1 MSAYLQLY
9 LDVFNRRLPLT
20 LSNQS
25 AFTGLSNA
33 YQYGKLKFRIY
44 PVRPNGN
51 VTGTLYS
58 VLDLDNLT
66 LKMGI
71 GAKAGGE
78 DLLAYTAPG
87 SWSKVYDSGSSGPGY
102 FSGDLDLNTTEMN
115 TAIGSASSVAS
126 FFEIQLGDSSDYR
139 TAYSAAIT
147 VNATV
152 MTGGAASAIP
162 DPADEYYTKSE
173 TSGLFVPRSGSE
185 SITLVSPDGT
195 WQRVLGV
202 DNDGNAID
210 DLIPV

>member
-71 GAKAGGE
+71 GARAAGRIYLPIPRQEAGPRFMTL
-78 DLLAYTAPG
+78 DPVGRAIFPV
-87 SWSKVYDSGSSGPGY
+87 SW
-102 FSGDLDLNTTEMN
+102 
-115 TAIGSASSVAS
+115 I
-126 FFEIQLGDSSDYR
+126 
-139 TAYSAAIT
+139 
-147 VNATV
+147 
-152 MTGGAASAIP
+152 
-162 DPADEYYTKSE
+162 
-173 TSGLFVPRSGSE
+173 
-185 SITLVSPDGT
+185 
-195 WQRVLGV
+195 
-202 DNDGNAID
+202 
-210 DLIPV
+210 

>member
-1 MSAYLQLY
+1 MSAYFQIY
-9 LDVFNRRLPLT
+9 LDAFNRRLPLT
-20 LSNQS
+20 LTNQA
-25 AFTGLSNA
+25 AFTGLANA
-33 YQYGKLKFRIY
+33 YQYGKIKFRIY

-87 SWSKVYDSGSSGPGY
+87 SWSKVYDSGASGPGY
-102 FSGDLDLNTTEMN
+102 FSGELDLNTTEMN
-115 TAIGSASSVAS
+115 TAIGSASSVSS

-152 MTGGAASAIP
+152 MTSGAAASLPTA
-162 DPADEYYTKSE
+162 AAEYYTKEEVAGLFAKLYGSE
-173 TSGLFVPRSGSE
+173 T
-185 SITLVSPDGT
+185 ITLQSPDGT
-195 WQRVLGV
+195 RFRTLGV

-210 DLIPV
+210 DLI

>member
-71 GAKAGGE
+71 GARAGGE

-102 FSGDLDLNTTEMN
+102 FSGELDLNTTEMN
-115 TAIGSASSVAS
+115 TAIGSASSDLLHFS
-126 FFEIQLGDSSDYR
+126 RSSLATPATTGQR
-139 TAYSAAIT
+139 TA
-147 VNATV
+147 
-152 MTGGAASAIP
+152 
-162 DPADEYYTKSE
+162 
-173 TSGLFVPRSGSE
+173 
-185 SITLVSPDGT
+185 
-195 WQRVLGV
+195 QR
-202 DNDGNAID
+202 
-210 DLIPV
+210 